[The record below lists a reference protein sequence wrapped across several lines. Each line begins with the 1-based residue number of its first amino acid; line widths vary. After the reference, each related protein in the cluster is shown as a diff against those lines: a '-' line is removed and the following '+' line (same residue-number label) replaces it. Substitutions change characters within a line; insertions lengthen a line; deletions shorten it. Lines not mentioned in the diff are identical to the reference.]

1 MKHLYFSFS
10 FFFSVVSFAQE
21 AVIDTVFIDQ
31 QLPKAE
37 QFSKIQIVKSDE
49 ILKNATSL
57 SEFLSFQTP
66 VYIKEN
72 GRGMVSS
79 PSFRGTT
86 AQQTAFVW
94 NGISINSQFLGQGDV
109 NNISLLGYDNIA
121 IKYGGGSILYGS
133 GAIGGSIH
141 LNNLF
146 SYNKGFKN
154 QIFAEYASYGTF
166 NSLLKTN
173 YSNDKLS
180 VQFSVNHNQSDND
193 FEVEEQYYV
202 NRNAK
207 YTNTGINLGFALR
220 LDHNNEIYS
229 QSQIFDAE
237 QNYPLLSEFS
247 TPSKYLSQTFRSLAG
262 WKLKT
267 LKINNDVK
275 VAYLTDDYQYFMNSK
290 IPSTKSGG
298 GTKQYLIK
306 NDFNFKI
313 NSDSE
318 INFLAEVSKIEALGF
333 ESGISNISRH
343 QGSAALLYRNYN
355 IKNFDWEVG
364 LKKEFVEHVSS
375 PFLFSAAGHYKVSDF
390 YNIKISA
397 SKNFRAPTFN
407 DLYWEPGGNPS
418 LKPETSLQFEFSQN
432 LKWKFLHASV
442 TPYFMDIKDM
452 IRWIPGANGIFQA
465 ENTERVK
472 SLGIEAQLGAERK
485 FEDFSYRTF
494 FSYAYTKSEDQAR
507 KKQLPYVPF
516 HKINLGADFSYKMIG
531 LHLQTIWNSKI
542 FSDAD
547 ESKMYTMDSF
557 YVINLGLDISV
568 LKSLKLGFKVN
579 NLTSEVYRTVYGY
592 WMPKRNY
599 AVNMNFNF

>member
-94 NGISINSQFLGQGDV
+94 NGININSQFLGQGDV

-207 YTNTGINLGFALR
+207 YKNTGINLGFALR
-220 LDHNNEIYS
+220 LDHHNEIYS

-333 ESGISNISRH
+333 ETGISNVSRH
-343 QGSAALLYRNYN
+343 QGFAALLYRNYN

-364 LKKEFVEHVSS
+364 IKKEFVEHVSS
-375 PFLFSAAGHYKVSDF
+375 PFLFSAAGHYKASDF
-390 YNIKISA
+390 YNVKISA

-418 LKPETSLQFEFSQN
+418 LKPETSLQFEFSQE

-472 SLGIEAQLGAERK
+472 SMGIEAQLGAEQK

-516 HKINLGADFSYKMIG
+516 HKINLGADFSYKRIG